1 MGSNWAG
8 YKVMEV
14 TDLCALQ
21 NWLNILYVVEIDTRN
36 KKGPLAQIFILHG
49 LVTVINQSS
58 ATNVIHAI

>member
-36 KKGPLAQIFILHG
+36 KKDPLTHVPISFG
-49 LVTVINQSS
+49 
-58 ATNVIHAI
+58 